1 MISIFKGIKKVSK
14 SNILP
19 KMNFCVNS
27 DVALKKE
34 KVPVY
39 LRPYDAEKYE
49 VPSTKL
55 KVKFI

>member
-14 SNILP
+14 LNILP
-19 KMNFCVNS
+19 KLNFCADS
-27 DVALKKE
+27 EVALKKE

-49 VPSTKL
+49 VPSSKL
-55 KVKFI
+55 KVT